1 MSTKKISLGLQGGGA
16 LGAFGWGVLDR
27 LLADERI
34 EIAAISGTS
43 AGSVNAAALADG
55 YALGGGREGAR
66 AALLRFWQ
74 GLSAASLFSP
84 VKRTPLDYASGDW
97 TLRNS
102 PGYQLMQLV
111 GGVLA
116 PPSSPMSMNPMLPL
130 LAGLIDFERVRQCR
144 EIALFVPVTN
154 VRTGRGRIFSRAQLD
169 ARAVAASACLPHVF
183 APVVIDGEAY
193 WDGSFVGNPSLSPL
207 VDLGARDI
215 VIVQNNPVARGGLPM
230 SLSDIHGR
238 ASEIAFNIS
247 FVREVSAIQHLG
259 ALVDAE
265 ESDAVR
271 PAAVRLHMISGNDEL
286 QRLDLSTKYNTEWAF
301 LLHLRDLGIATAQRW
316 LDAHFDQVGVRSTL
330 DPVPVYEPERMTDA
344 AA

>member
-1 MSTKKISLGLQGGGA
+1 
-16 LGAFGWGVLDR
+16 
-27 LLADERI
+27 
-34 EIAAISGTS
+34 
-43 AGSVNAAALADG
+43 
-55 YALGGGREGAR
+55 
-66 AALLRFWQ
+66 
-74 GLSAASLFSP
+74 LSAASLFSP
-84 VKRTPLDYASGDW
+84 VKRTPLDYARGDW

-154 VRTGRGRIFSRAQLD
+154 VRTGRGRIFTREQLD
-169 ARAVAASACLPHVF
+169 ARAIAASACLPHVF

-230 SLSDIHGR
+230 TLSDIHSR

-247 FVREVSAIQHLG
+247 FVREVSATQHLG
-259 ALVDAE
+259 GLVDAK
-265 ESDAVR
+265 ESETVHHAMPMGMHSLVSEGGGT
-271 PAAVRLHMISGNDEL
+271 LSGGQR
-286 QRLDLSTKYNTEWAF
+286 QRLLIARAIVNKPRIIFFDEATSALDNASQATVSASMEKLRATRVVIAHRLSTIINADRIFVLDKGRIVQCGTYRQLIDQDGLFA
-301 LLHLRDLGIATAQRW
+301 DLAKRQMA
-316 LDAHFDQVGVRSTL
+316 
-330 DPVPVYEPERMTDA
+330 
-344 AA
+344 

>member
-1 MSTKKISLGLQGGGA
+1 M
-16 LGAFGWGVLDR
+16 
-27 LLADERI
+27 
-34 EIAAISGTS
+34 
-43 AGSVNAAALADG
+43 
-55 YALGGGREGAR
+55 
-66 AALLRFWQ
+66 
-74 GLSAASLFSP
+74 SAASLFSP
-84 VKRTPLDYASGDW
+84 VKRTPLDYARGDW

-154 VRTGRGRIFSRAQLD
+154 VRTGRGRIFTREQLD
-169 ARAVAASACLPHVF
+169 ARAIAASACLPHVF

-230 SLSDIHGR
+230 TLSDIHSR

-259 ALVDAE
+259 GVVDAE
-265 ESDAVR
+265 ESETVHHAMPMGMHSLVSEGGGT
-271 PAAVRLHMISGNDEL
+271 LSGGQR
-286 QRLDLSTKYNTEWAF
+286 QRLLIARAIVNKPRIIFFDEATSALDNASQATVSASMEKLRATRVVIAHRLSTIINADRIFVLDKGRIVQCGTYRQLIDQDGLFA
-301 LLHLRDLGIATAQRW
+301 DLAKRQMA
-316 LDAHFDQVGVRSTL
+316 
-330 DPVPVYEPERMTDA
+330 
-344 AA
+344 

>member
-1 MSTKKISLGLQGGGA
+1 
-16 LGAFGWGVLDR
+16 
-27 LLADERI
+27 
-34 EIAAISGTS
+34 
-43 AGSVNAAALADG
+43 
-55 YALGGGREGAR
+55 
-66 AALLRFWQ
+66 
-74 GLSAASLFSP
+74 LSAASLFSP
-84 VKRTPLDYASGDW
+84 VKRTPLDYARGDW

-154 VRTGRGRIFSRAQLD
+154 VRTGRGRIFTREQLD
-169 ARAVAASACLPHVF
+169 ARAIAASACLPHVF

-230 SLSDIHGR
+230 TLSDIHSR

-259 ALVDAE
+259 GVVDAE
-265 ESDAVR
+265 ESETVHHAMPMGMHSLVSEGGGT
-271 PAAVRLHMISGNDEL
+271 LSGGQR
-286 QRLDLSTKYNTEWAF
+286 QRLLIARAIVNKPRIIFFDEATSALDNASQATVSASMEKLRATRVVIAHRLSTIINADRIFVLDKGRIVQCGTYRQLIDQDGLFA
-301 LLHLRDLGIATAQRW
+301 DLAKRQMA
-316 LDAHFDQVGVRSTL
+316 
-330 DPVPVYEPERMTDA
+330 
-344 AA
+344 

>member
-1 MSTKKISLGLQGGGA
+1 
-16 LGAFGWGVLDR
+16 
-27 LLADERI
+27 
-34 EIAAISGTS
+34 
-43 AGSVNAAALADG
+43 
-55 YALGGGREGAR
+55 
-66 AALLRFWQ
+66 
-74 GLSAASLFSP
+74 LSAASLFSP
-84 VKRTPLDYASGDW
+84 VKRTPLDYARGDW

-154 VRTGRGRIFSRAQLD
+154 VRTGRGRIFTREQLD
-169 ARAVAASACLPHVF
+169 ARAIAASACLPHVF

-193 WDGSFVGNPSLSPL
+193 WDGSFVGTPSLSPL

-230 SLSDIHGR
+230 TLSDIHSR

-259 ALVDAE
+259 GVVDAE
-265 ESDAVR
+265 ESETVHHAMPMGMHSLVSEGGGT
-271 PAAVRLHMISGNDEL
+271 LSGGQR
-286 QRLDLSTKYNTEWAF
+286 QRLLIARAIVNKPRIIFFDEATSALDNASQATVSASMEKLRATRVVIAHRLSTIINADRIFVLDKGRIVQCGTYRQLIDQDGLFA
-301 LLHLRDLGIATAQRW
+301 DLAKRQMA
-316 LDAHFDQVGVRSTL
+316 
-330 DPVPVYEPERMTDA
+330 
-344 AA
+344 